1 MNADLLL
8 LALADGFSY
17 AGLLFLVALGLT
29 LIFGVL
35 GVLNVA
41 HGSLYAFGGYTAAT
55 LVAVA
60 GGGSA
65 NVGLLLASL
74 VAAALI
80 VGVVLGV
87 ALELGLLRRVQD
99 KDPVVQLLVTFAAFM
114 ILEDVL
120 RLIWGTQPHTANDVV
135 TGLGTIDAFGA
146 TYTRYQL
153 LLIPAVALV
162 VYGLLQYFLRSTR
175 TGKQMIAATHNAE
188 VATAMGINAKRIRL
202 VTFVLGGARCARRR
216 PRGAD
221 DVAGA
226 RRRHRHDRAVLRC
239 DRHRRSRADHRG
251 AGRGGD
257 DRPGAFDRRVH
268 DARARGRR
276 ALPDHGAG
284 AAGAAVRP
292 VHRRADEEDLMARNL
307 MARNLMARKI
317 G

>member
-8 LALADGFSY
+8 LAIADGFSY

-35 GVLNVA
+35 GILNVA

-55 LVAVA
+55 LVAAA

-65 NVGLLLASL
+65 NVGVLLASL

-135 TGLGTIDAFGA
+135 TGVGTIDAFGA
-146 TYTRYQL
+146 T
-153 LLIPAVALV
+153 
-162 VYGLLQYFLRSTR
+162 
-175 TGKQMIAATHNAE
+175 
-188 VATAMGINAKRIRL
+188 
-202 VTFVLGGARCARRR
+202 
-216 PRGAD
+216 
-221 DVAGA
+221 
-226 RRRHRHDRAVLRC
+226 
-239 DRHRRSRADHRG
+239 
-251 AGRGGD
+251 
-257 DRPGAFDRRVH
+257 
-268 DARARGRR
+268 
-276 ALPDHGAG
+276 
-284 AAGAAVRP
+284 
-292 VHRRADEEDLMARNL
+292 
-307 MARNLMARKI
+307 
-317 G
+317 

>member
-8 LALADGFSY
+8 LAIADGFSY

-35 GVLNVA
+35 GILNVA

-55 LVAVA
+55 LVAAA

-65 NVGLLLASL
+65 NVGLLLACL

-162 VYGLLQYFLRSTR
+162 TYGLLQYFLRSTR

-202 VTFVLGGARCARRR
+202 VTFVLG
-216 PRGAD
+216 
-221 DVAGA
+221 
-226 RRRHRHDRAVLRC
+226 AVL
-239 DRHRRSRADHRG
+239 G
-251 AGRGGD
+251 ALGGALAAPTTSLV
-257 DRPGAFDRRVH
+257 PGVGTDMIVLSFAVI
-268 DARARGRR
+268 ATAGLGQITG
-276 ALPDHGAG
+276 ALV
-284 AAGAAVRP
+284 AAVMIGLARSIAVYTMPELEVVVPYLIMVLVLLVRP
-292 VHRRADEEDLMARNL
+292 YGLFTVART
-307 MARNLMARKI
+307 RKI
-317 G
+317 